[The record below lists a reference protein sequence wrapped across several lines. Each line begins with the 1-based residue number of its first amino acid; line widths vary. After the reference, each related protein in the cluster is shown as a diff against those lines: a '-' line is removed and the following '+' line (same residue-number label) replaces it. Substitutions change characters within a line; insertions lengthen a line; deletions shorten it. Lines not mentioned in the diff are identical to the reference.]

1 MKLMDEEDHGKC
13 EYEMKKKENIKFL
26 IVFGF
31 FFTSV
36 IYIWYGV
43 LSSISWRI
51 SAQNVSELKWNEVK

>member
-1 MKLMDEEDHGKC
+1 MTKTHHLNSMKLMDEEDHGKC

-43 LSSISWRI
+43 LSSIS
-51 SAQNVSELKWNEVK
+51 